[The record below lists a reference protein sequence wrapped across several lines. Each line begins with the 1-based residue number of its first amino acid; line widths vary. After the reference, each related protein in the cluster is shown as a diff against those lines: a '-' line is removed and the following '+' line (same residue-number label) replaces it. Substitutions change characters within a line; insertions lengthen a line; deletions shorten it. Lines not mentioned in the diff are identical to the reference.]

1 MFVDFKIADRRF
13 KLDALKLR
21 EALQAE
27 AILVEAVFP
36 VGAAFATGKVNS
48 ADLKAAL
55 AGIGPRLQVLIDL
68 FAASCQVEWQDN
80 QLVPLA
86 SFLDL
91 VFERKN
97 ASLLC
102 WLMSC
107 VEWQF
112 ADFFDGTG
120 LPLLKAAAS
129 RFTSLLGSTGESGEL
144 QPLKK

>member
-1 MFVDFKIADRRF
+1 V
-13 KLDALKLR
+13 
-21 EALQAE
+21 
-27 AILVEAVFP
+27 
-36 VGAAFATGKVNS
+36 
-48 ADLKAAL
+48 
-55 AGIGPRLQVLIDL
+55 
-68 FAASCQVEWQDN
+68 
-80 QLVPLA
+80 

-102 WLMSC
+102 WLMAC

-129 RFTSLLGSTGESGEL
+129 RFMSLIGSTGESGESQL
-144 QPLKK
+144 PKK